1 MRLFNLLMKGN
12 GEEKK
17 NTSLEG
23 FDDFLSGLDHDS
35 RCIWDEAVH
44 SAAFR
49 SIDVESD
56 WKQFRSGI
64 AKEHLSVSGPK
75 VVFKW
80 ALRVAAVGILA
91 VGLTYVLKK
100 RSLPVINTPL
110 LITNDASGSIKEIVL
125 PDGSSVT
132 LNVGSA
138 LSYYDDFNNGKR
150 DVHLEGEGLFNV
162 VSDSDAPFRVF
173 TDNSVIQVTGTTFS
187 VYQKNKITE
196 VAVLE
201 GKVLLS
207 SAEYSEKQLEISENQ
222 SGYLNEEVIA
232 IREGIDKNELSWKTG
247 MLIFDETPL
256 DSALI
261 DIARHFRK
269 DLKMET
275 NINDDITA
283 EFQNQTLAEI
293 LGEIEQ
299 VAELVFDT
307 TGGALTVSR

>member
-1 MRLFNLLMKGN
+1 MKGN

-17 NTSLEG
+17 NTSSEG

-35 RCIWDEAVH
+35 RRIWEEARY
-44 SAAFR
+44 SGAF
-49 SIDVESD
+49 SHIDVESD

-64 AKEHLSVSGPK
+64 AQGHSSVSGPK
-75 VVFKW
+75 LIIKW
-80 ALRVAAVGILA
+80 ALRVAAVTILA
-91 VGLTYVLKK
+91 AGLTYVLKK
-100 RSLPVINTPL
+100 RSLPVVYTPL
-110 LITNDASGSIKEIVL
+110 LITNDASGSVKEIVL

-132 LNVGSA
+132 LNVGSV
-138 LSYYDDFNNGKR
+138 LTYYDDFNNGKR
-150 DVHLEGEGLFNV
+150 DVHLEGEGLFSV
-162 VSDSDAPFRVF
+162 VPDSDAPFRVF
-173 TDNSVIQVTGTTFS
+173 TGNSVIQVTGTTFS
-187 VYQKNKITE
+187 VYQKNEITE

-207 SAEYSEKQLEISENQ
+207 SAEDSEKQLEILQNQ
-222 SGYLNEEVIA
+222 SGYLNEDGLA

-261 DIARHFRK
+261 DIAHHFRK
-269 DLKMET
+269 DLKLET
-275 NINDDITA
+275 TIYDDITA

>member
-1 MRLFNLLMKGN
+1 
-12 GEEKK
+12 
-17 NTSLEG
+17 
-23 FDDFLSGLDHDS
+23 
-35 RCIWDEAVH
+35 
-44 SAAFR
+44 
-49 SIDVESD
+49 VESD

-64 AKEHLSVSGPK
+64 AQGHSSVSGPK
-75 VVFKW
+75 LIIKW
-80 ALRVAAVGILA
+80 ALRVAAVTILA
-91 VGLTYVLKK
+91 AGLTYVLKK
-100 RSLPVINTPL
+100 RSLPVVYTPL
-110 LITNDASGSIKEIVL
+110 LITNDASGSVKEIVL

-132 LNVGSA
+132 LNVGSV
-138 LSYYDDFNNGKR
+138 LTYYDDFNNGKR
-150 DVHLEGEGLFNV
+150 DVHLEGEGLFSV
-162 VSDSDAPFRVF
+162 VPDSDAPFRVF
-173 TDNSVIQVTGTTFS
+173 TGNSVIQVTGTTFS
-187 VYQKNKITE
+187 VYQKNEITE

-207 SAEYSEKQLEISENQ
+207 SAEDSEKQLEILQNQ
-222 SGYLNEEVIA
+222 SGYLNEDGLA

-261 DIARHFRK
+261 DIAHHFRK
-269 DLKMET
+269 DLKLET
-275 NINDDITA
+275 TIYDDITA